1 MNSIIYLGMDVHNNT
16 YSLCAING
24 ENGEI
29 LAETKCSSGEN

>member
-1 MNSIIYLGMDVHNNT
+1 MDVHNNT

-29 LAETKCSSGEN
+29 LAETKYSLGEN